1 MQSGQ
6 IVQILQVSV
15 SPVVLISGIGLLLLS
30 MTNRLGRVV
39 DRVRGLSRDLRAAN
53 PADGRK
59 IRRQLRMLAR
69 RARLLRTAIMA
80 ASISILFVALLILA
94 LFAEFLLPI
103 SVGGLILLLFTLCIA
118 SLIVSMVVFLDDLA
132 VSLNALWTEIAD
144 QV

>member
-6 IVQILQVSV
+6 LVQILQGSV

-39 DRVRGLSRDLRAAN
+39 DRVRGLSRELRSASQS
-53 PADGRK
+53 DGRK

-103 SVGGLILLLFTLCIA
+103 SVGGLILLLFAMCIV
-118 SLIVSMVVFLDDLA
+118 SLIVSMVVFVDDLA